1 MINETFHLGGFNMI
15 YEPYQ
20 IKNLVLKNRVVMPPM
35 CMYSANTLGFS
46 NDFHV
51 VHYGTRAIGGVGLII
66 QEATA
71 VMANGRISVN
81 DLGIW
86 SDDHIAGLKKIVNVI
101 HENGSVAGIQ
111 INHAGRK
118 AKVENPIGPSA
129 VSYSDDYQIPGEMTI
144 DDIKEVVLS
153 FKKAA
158 RRADEAG
165 YDLLEIH
172 GAHGYL
178 IFQFLSPI
186 SNKRTDL
193 YKDGKVFL
201 REVVEAI
208 TEVWPKEKVLVLRVS
223 ATEYVEGGV
232 TPETISEAINSV
244 KDLGIDLIDVS
255 SGGNVLVKINAY
267 PGYQLE
273 LAKKVG
279 ELTGLPTIG
288 GGLITDLKL
297 ADHAV
302 ASKKCDL
309 VYLGR
314 LLLRDPYV
322 VINEASDMG
331 VVMAYPV
338 QYIRGK
344 KA

>member
-1 MINETFHLGGFNMI
+1 MI

-20 IKNLVLKNRVVMPPM
+20 IKGFTLKNRVVMPPM

-46 NDFHV
+46 NDFHI
-51 VHYGTRAIGGVGLII
+51 VHYATRAIGGVGLII

-71 VMANGRISVN
+71 VMPNGRISVN

-86 SDDHIAGLKKIVNVI
+86 SDEHIAGLKKIVNVI
-101 HENGSVAGIQ
+101 HENGSIAGIQ

-118 AKVENPIGPSA
+118 AKVEKSIGPSA
-129 VSYSDDYQIPGEMTI
+129 VSYSDDYQLPAEMTLK
-144 DDIKEVVLS
+144 DIKEVVLS
-153 FKKAA
+153 FKEAA

-186 SNKRTDL
+186 SNLRKDK
-193 YKDGKVFL
+193 YKDGKIFL
-201 REVVEAI
+201 KEIVEAI
-208 TEVWPKEKVLVLRVS
+208 TKVWPKEKVLVLRVS
-223 ATEYVEGGV
+223 ASEYVEGGV

-288 GGLITDLKL
+288 GGLITDLRL
-297 ADHAV
+297 ADYAV

-322 VINEASDMG
+322 VINQANDMG

>member
-1 MINETFHLGGFNMI
+1 ML

-35 CMYSANTLGFS
+35 CMYSANTLGFA
-46 NDFHV
+46 NDFHF
-51 VHYGTRAIGGVGLII
+51 VHYATRAIGGVGLII

-71 VMANGRISVN
+71 TLPNGRISVN

-86 SDDHIAGLKKIVNVI
+86 SDDHIAGLKKIVDGI
-101 HENGSVAGIQ
+101 HSNGSVAGIQ

-118 AKVENPIGPSA
+118 AKVERPIGPSA
-129 VSYSDDYQIPGEMTI
+129 VSYSDDYQLPAEMTLEEI
-144 DDIKEVVLS
+144 EEVVLS
-153 FKKAA
+153 FKEAA
-158 RRADEAG
+158 RRADQAG

-186 SNKRTDL
+186 SNLRTDK

-201 REVVEAI
+201 KEVVEAI
-208 TEVWPKEKVLVLRVS
+208 VEVWPKEKVLALRVS
-223 ATEYVEGGV
+223 GTEYVEGGV
-232 TPETISEAINSV
+232 TPVTISEAINSV
-244 KDLGIDLIDVS
+244 KDLGIDIIDVS
-255 SGGNVLVKINAY
+255 SGGNVLVKINAF

-273 LAKKVG
+273 LAKQVS
-279 ELTGLPTIG
+279 ELTGLPVMG
-288 GGLITDLKL
+288 GGLITDLRL

-322 VINEASDMG
+322 VINQASEMG
-331 VVMAYPV
+331 VVIPYPV
-338 QYIRGK
+338 QYLRGK